1 VIDAQEPDVV
11 GIVGAGR
18 LGQAM
23 ARVALRAG
31 CRVVLANSR
40 GPDSLADVV
49 SELGDRVAAGTV
61 EHASAARIVVI
72 AVPWPRVPEAV
83 RGIQWNGRIV
93 LDTTNDFDG
102 TDLDGTTSS
111 QLVASLVP
119 DARVVKA
126 ANTLR
131 ADVLAAN
138 PQEGGGQRVMFV
150 SSDDADAR
158 AQVATLFGDAGFS
171 AIDLGSLATGGALQQ
186 VGGPLAGA
194 NLIRLPA
201 AS

>member
-1 VIDAQEPDVV
+1 MDPQEPDVI
-11 GIVGAGR
+11 GILGAGH
-18 LGQAM
+18 LGRAM

-31 CRVVLANSR
+31 RRVVLANTR

-49 SELGDRVAAGTV
+49 SELGDHAVAGTV
-61 EHASAARIVVI
+61 EQASNAPIVVV

-83 RGIQWNGRIV
+83 HGIEWNGRI
-93 LDTTNDFDG
+93 LIDATNDFDG
-102 TDLDGTTSS
+102 TDLDGVTSS
-111 QLVASLVP
+111 ELVASLAP
-119 DARVVKA
+119 DARVVKS

-131 ADVLAAN
+131 ADMLAAD
-138 PQEGGGQRVMFV
+138 PHEGGGQRVMFV

-158 AQVATLFGDAGFS
+158 SQVARLFEEAGFS
-171 AIDLGSLATGGALQQ
+171 AIDLGRLANGGALQQ

>member
-31 CRVVLANSR
+31 RRVVLANSR

-111 QLVASLVP
+111 ELVASLVP

>member
-31 CRVVLANSR
+31 RRVVLANSR